1 MIQNFRGKNVKDT
14 ETAPETVIPSALFA
28 NSISSTSSKP
38 DIRNITMQQLT
49 SENFDSYIEK
59 RKKLN

>member
-14 ETAPETVIPSALFA
+14 ETAPETVISNTLISNNILS
-28 NSISSTSSKP
+28 NSFRA
-38 DIRNITMQQLT
+38 DVNNITTQQL
-49 SENFDSYIEK
+49 SNENFDSYIEK